1 MEQELTK
8 KYYRIREVS
17 ELLDVPMSTLRFWE
31 TSFSQLKPKRN
42 DKGTRY
48 YTPQDVDTLR
58 QIKYLLH
65 DRGLKIDAAKQ
76 QMKVATDSVAARQ
89 RAIDR
94 LQEIRAALVAMRDS
108 LHRLR

>member
-1 MEQELTK
+1 MELTK

-17 ELLDVPMSTLRFWE
+17 DMVGVPLSTLRYWE
-31 TSFSQLKPKRN
+31 SEFKQLTPERN

-48 YTPQDVDTLR
+48 YTPAHVELVR

-65 DRGLKIDAAKQ
+65 DRGLKIDAAKNTLES
-76 QMKVATDSVAARQ
+76 ASNSVVTRE
-89 RAIDR
+89 RAINR
-94 LQEIRAALVAMRDS
+94 LREIRTTLIALRDS